1 MEELEQI
8 LHEVKTHILSSP
20 EDPLPVKAMA
30 GGSVAN
36 TVRGLS
42 AGFGI
47 STGIVGA
54 YGDDD
59 QGQQF
64 VYNMGFSGVDFSR
77 MRKKKGLTGQV
88 SLCSYETA
96 LFGFEEWFQ
105 FSVRCRRC
113 ACFILFWNMGQ
124 KSIFILLSQSM
135 LSSCC

>member
-8 LHEVKTHILSSP
+8 LRKVKTHILSTP
-20 EDPLPVKAMA
+20 EDPYPVKAMA

-36 TVRGLS
+36 TIRGLS

-47 STGIVGA
+47 STGMVGA

-64 VYNMGFSGVDFSR
+64 VSNMGFNGVDFSR

-88 SLCSYETA
+88 SVRWHETA
-96 LFGFEEWFQ
+96 LFGFLELFQ
-105 FSVRCRRC
+105 VFSCVR
-113 ACFILFWNMGQ
+113 NV
-124 KSIFILLSQSM
+124 
-135 LSSCC
+135 